1 MGNSSSSKMNTRY
14 IATSPSKINVL
25 EGVTASKYTAV
36 SVLPLTTSQKMTAE
50 ELLDFMEI
58 HRGNISKI
66 LSDYAWKSKA
76 DPLWNVT
83 DGAVSTI
90 SVGEGPPVSVVECM
104 AISKFYFDHGKAE
117 FQYRGNKEDEAQ
129 AEKMINALNDYIKTH
144 FRRK

>member
-1 MGNSSSSKMNTRY
+1 MNKRY
-14 IATSPSKINVL
+14 IATSPAKFNVL

-36 SVLPLTTSQKMTAE
+36 SVLPYTSQKMTAE
-50 ELLDFMEI
+50 ELLEFMEI
-58 HRGNISKI
+58 HRESISKI
-66 LSDYAWKSKA
+66 LSEYAWKSKV

-83 DGAVSTI
+83 DGAVTTI

-117 FQYRGNKEDEAQ
+117 FQYRGNKEDETQ
-129 AEKMINALNDYIKTH
+129 AEKMINSLNDYIKTH